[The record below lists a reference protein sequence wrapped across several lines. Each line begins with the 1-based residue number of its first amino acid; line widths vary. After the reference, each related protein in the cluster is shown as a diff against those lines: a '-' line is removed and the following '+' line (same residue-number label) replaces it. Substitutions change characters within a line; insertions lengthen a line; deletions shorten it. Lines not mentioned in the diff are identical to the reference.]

1 MPILFNSSKTIEP
14 EGRLP
19 NSLYETSI
27 TLITKVEENTSRKL
41 QIDIPDKHRLKKIL
55 NEVLANWIQQHI
67 KRIARYDQVGFNPWD
82 GTYPNS

>member
-55 NEVLANWIQQHI
+55 NEVLAN
-67 KRIARYDQVGFNPWD
+67 
-82 GTYPNS
+82 

>member
-41 QIDIPDKHRLKKIL
+41 QIDIPDRIL
-55 NEVLANWIQQHI
+55 M
-67 KRIARYDQVGFNPWD
+67 
-82 GTYPNS
+82 